1 MTGDGEQ
8 PEPPGEQAAFPG
20 ALPSAPSFD
29 HEIRDAV
36 RYERGLA
43 VKALLAIALVL
54 LVLGLRVAFF
64 G

>member
-8 PEPPGEQAAFPG
+8 PQPPGEQAAFPG
-20 ALPSAPSFD
+20 APPSAPTFE

-36 RYERGLA
+36 EYERGLA
-43 VKALLAIALVL
+43 VKALLAIALVAV
-54 LVLGLRVAFF
+54 VLGLRVAFF